1 MVKRHGIALAVLAF
15 ASLFAMGAVV
25 GTAFAQKASVP
36 KPQDILTLG
45 ENGVKQLLLL
55 METDKSG
62 KISKAEFLKFMEAEF
77 ERLDKRKS
85 GTLDVKEIKQSTLPA
100 PPVYAGK

>member
-1 MVKRHGIALAVLAF
+1 MVRRNVIASAVLIL
-15 ASLFAMGAVV
+15 ASLFAIGAVV

-36 KPQDILTLG
+36 RPQDILALG

-55 METDKSG
+55 MEAGKSG

-77 ERLDKRKS
+77 ERLDKNKS
-85 GTLDVKEIKQSTLPA
+85 GTLDVKEIKQSTLPPA
-100 PPVYAGK
+100 PVYAGK